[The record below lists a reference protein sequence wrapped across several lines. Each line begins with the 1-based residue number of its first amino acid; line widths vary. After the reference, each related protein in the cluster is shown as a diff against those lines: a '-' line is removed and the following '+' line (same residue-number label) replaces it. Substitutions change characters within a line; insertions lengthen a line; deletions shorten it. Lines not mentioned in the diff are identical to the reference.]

1 MEKPN
6 KKESRLKFYVVT
18 ELDGREIK
26 KGKFKRF
33 RISKYWQMNLKHL
46 QGKPTINFILAKNF
60 LELKNKIIKADK
72 NSVVIFDE
80 GER

>member
-1 MEKPN
+1 METN
-6 KKESRLKFYVVT
+6 KKESRLKFYVIT

-46 QGKPTINFILAKNF
+46 QGKPTMNFILAKNL
-60 LELKNKIIKADK
+60 LELKDKIIKADK
-72 NSVVIFDE
+72 NFVVIFDE

>member
-1 MEKPN
+1 METN
-6 KKESRLKFYVVT
+6 KKPSKLKHYVIT

-33 RISKYWQMNLKHL
+33 RISKYWQMNLKYL
-46 QGKPTINFILAKNF
+46 QGKPTMDFILAKNL
-60 LELKNKIIKADK
+60 LELKDKIIKADK